1 MDQEN
6 VQLGEFPG
14 GPVVGTPHFHCRG
27 PGFDPWWEK
36 LRSHMLCGMA
46 WPKKKKEKRKENVQL
61 ALLHAER
68 GTGLGCRWSPLR
80 RPQKFHLC
88 KWTLWDFSQGAWGG
102 VSLLGAPWW
111 GAGWGEDWMGST

>member
-46 WPKKKKEKRKENVQL
+46 WPKKEKRKKKRKCPASSSPCREGYRSGVQVV
-61 ALLHAER
+61 
-68 GTGLGCRWSPLR
+68 PLEAASEV
-80 RPQKFHLC
+80 PF
-88 KWTLWDFSQGAWGG
+88 
-102 VSLLGAPWW
+102 V
-111 GAGWGEDWMGST
+111 